1 MITVLGMVNN
11 LITNRDLSVLDF
23 LSDNPG
29 LTYRIMRRLA
39 IAFQTYPE
47 FPNFLK
53 KIIPEMTFDQQC
65 NLYHVFRPD
74 LQTVN
79 VVVTSKATMKW

>member
-1 MITVLGMVNN
+1 MITILGMVNN
-11 LITNRDLSVLDF
+11 LIMDRDLTVLDI
-23 LSDNPG
+23 LLDNPG
-29 LTYRIMRRLA
+29 LSYRIMRRLA
-39 IAFQTYPE
+39 IAFQSCSE

-53 KIIPEMTFDQQC
+53 KIIPRMTYDQQC